1 MSLVDVNGTT
11 DLAQLE
17 KDLAEATSAA
27 PAATGQP
34 APADAEAQQTTPVVL
49 DGDNIPEKFRGKT
62 VDDLVKSYQSLESE
76 FGRQANDLGAQRRI
90 TDQLLALEARQTTE
104 QSQPSVEVTAER
116 LLDNPAEALEEY
128 LQARDASAT
137 QATTQRLDALEATI
151 AQERFLERHSDFEA
165 IGKDP
170 QFYEWMSATPY
181 RARLQQQAAN
191 GDWQAAD
198 ELMQEF
204 KATRPAG
211 NAPNTDQQAS
221 TTLDDAR
228 KASLESGSSTDAG
241 TASSG
246 KTYRRSDLVR
256 LRLEKPDV
264 YSDPSFQEEILKAYA
279 EGRVK

>member
-1 MSLVDVNGTT
+1 MSLVDVNAST

-17 KDLAEATSAA
+17 KDLAEATSTKPPVGGVTE
-27 PAATGQP
+27 PAK
-34 APADAEAQQTTPVVL
+34 QQEVSTEPMVL
-49 DGDNIPEKFRGKT
+49 DGDHIPDKFRGKT
-62 VDDLVKSYQSLESE
+62 VEDLVKSYQSLESE

-104 QSQPSVEVTAER
+104 QPQPSVEVTAEK
-116 LLDNPAEALEEY
+116 LLDNPAEALDEY
-128 LQARDASAT
+128 LSARDAAATSAT
-137 QATTQRLDALEATI
+137 ASRLDALEANL

-170 QFYEWMSATPY
+170 SFYEWMSATPY
-181 RARLQQQAAN
+181 RARLQQLAAN

-204 KATRPAG
+204 KASRPA
-211 NAPNTDQQAS
+211 AKTDDDPNQQSA
-221 TTLDDAR
+221 LEEAR
-228 KASLESGSSTDAG
+228 KASLESGNKTDAG
-241 TASSG
+241 STSGG

-256 LRLEKPDV
+256 LKLEKPEV
-264 YSDPSFQEEILKAYA
+264 YSDPSFQDEILKAYA